1 MAAWKGLK
9 NSPLI
14 GIQLHHERLEMRG
27 IVERALESTRP
38 LIDRFKHELSVS
50 LPSDPLWL
58 EGDPTR
64 LDQVIVNLLNN
75 AAKYTD
81 QGGQIRLIT
90 QQQGADIVVRI
101 IDTGIGIAP
110 ELLPRVFDL
119 FTQGDRTL
127 DRSQGGLGIGL
138 SLVKKLV
145 ELHGGTVAVHSAG
158 LGQGSEFI
166 VRLPAVFPIFEA
178 VAQVEMAKQP
188 EQTSRV
194 LVIDDNRDGADMQ
207 P

>member
-1 MAAWKGLK
+1 MSAWRCAASW
-9 NSPLI
+9 NV
-14 GIQLHHERLEMRG
+14 RLES
-27 IVERALESTRP
+27 ARP
-38 LIDRFKHELSVS
+38 VIDRFKHELSVS
-50 LPSDPLWL
+50 LPTDPLWL

-64 LDQVIVNLLNN
+64 LEQVVVNLLNN

-81 QGGQIRLIT
+81 EGGQIRLT
-90 QQQGADIVVRI
+90 AQQQGADIVVRI

-119 FTQGDRTL
+119 FTQADRTL

-178 VAQVEMAKQP
+178 VAPVEMAKQP
-188 EQTSRV
+188 AKHQGVSYR
-194 LVIDDNRDGADMQ
+194 
-207 P
+207 